1 MVNEIINPEGNP
13 VTQGAEKIRATVKN
27 LVQENLEGIF
37 PKNWQW
43 RVGDY
48 NLIFAIAEGFGN
60 RHGGFYSSAQM
71 VVLTTEGDFKSGR
84 VSQRVADEYSAWEFN
99 SAKLNSASDLE
110 VVRFGP
116 QLVNNLFGQLESELY
131 EEEASEKIAKGI
143 NFLYQNSEF
152 YSQALAVSR
161 HALVE
166 MGEVDPTLVHR
177 DTGQPSIK
185 DLDAII
191 KALEEQTPYKV
202 VRGQTT
208 EITLEQKKVAIDL
221 FMNKDTAKTEMAE
234 TASSMR
240 TQLVKDRFSQIIKEM
255 VEKEIF
261 PAGKIDEEGVSW
273 VGTDDFGSGIHSE
286 GRHRNLFWQISSDG
300 QILER
305 GLLASEGELS
315 FCAEHLLTQAPQI
328 LGRLIDKSAKRI
340 FPKLKVQ

>member
-1 MVNEIINPEGNP
+1 MTNEVINPEGNP
-13 VTQGAEKIRATVKN
+13 VAQGAEKIRTTVKN
-27 LVQENLEGIF
+27 LVQENLQGIF

-48 NLIFAIAEGFGN
+48 NLIFVIAEGFGN

-71 VVLTTEGDFKSGR
+71 VVLTPEGDFKSGV
-84 VSQRVADEYSAWEFN
+84 VSQRVADEYSAWGFN

-116 QLVNNLFGQLESELY
+116 QLIDDLFGQLESELY

-143 NFLYQNSEF
+143 NFLYQNSDL
-152 YSQALAVSR
+152 YPQTLAISR

-166 MGEVDPTLVHR
+166 MGEVDPTLVHK
-177 DTGQPSIK
+177 DTGQPK

-191 KALEEQTPYKV
+191 KAFEEQTPYSI

-208 EITLEQKKVAIDL
+208 EITLDQKKAAIDL
-221 FMNKDTAKTEMAE
+221 FMNKDTAKAEMAE

-240 TQLVKDRFSQIIKEM
+240 AQLVKDRFSQIIKEM
-255 VEKEIF
+255 IEKGIF
-261 PAGKIDEEGVSW
+261 PGGRIDEEGVSW
-273 VGTDDFGSGIHSE
+273 VGTDDFGSRIHSE

-305 GLLASEGELS
+305 GLPSEGGLS
-315 FCAEHLLTQAPQI
+315 FCAEHLLTQAPEI

-340 FPKLKVQ
+340 FPKLKVG